1 MTFDW
6 KAEAWQGEGLSVEV
20 LYSRAGVGTQILVSS
35 NDGDVLLDVGDGTL
49 RDLLSKGESYE
60 LSKLKGAVITHGHCD
75 HVGGLWSLLGVMRI
89 LARKEDFTIA
99 LPEGSKEP
107 EDLISKFLENYRDTM
122 TFKVNLIRVTD
133 GSTFKIG
140 GFAFTA
146 YSMLHKG
153 STLAGLGE
161 LLPALGYSIEYK
173 GQRIVFTGDTDYCEN
188 LEELVK
194 GADIALIEATWG
206 SEKNLGHEG
215 VHLTVP
221 EAMKAGKLAKEFRVI
236 HFTKRSRKYFEENYG

>member
-6 KAEAWQGEGLSVEV
+6 KTEAWQGDGLSVEV

-49 RDLLSKGESYE
+49 RDLLSKADGYD
-60 LSKLKGAVITHGHCD
+60 LSRLKGTVITHGHCD

-89 LARKEDFTIA
+89 LARKEDFVIA
-99 LPEGSKEP
+99 IPEGSREP
-107 EDLISKFLENYRDTM
+107 EDLISKFLENYRETM
-122 TFKVNLIRVTD
+122 TFKIDIKRVED

-146 YSMLHKG
+146 HSMLHRG
-153 STLAGLGE
+153 STLAALGDPI
-161 LLPALGYSIEYK
+161 PALGYSIEYN
-173 GQRIVFTGDTDYCEN
+173 GQRIAFTGDTDYCEN
-188 LEELVK
+188 LEELVR
-194 GADIALIEATWG
+194 GADLAIIEATWG
-206 SEKNLGHEG
+206 EEKNLGHEG

-221 EAMKAGKLAKEFRVI
+221 EAMKAGKLAKEYRII
-236 HFTKRSRKYFEENYG
+236 HFTKRSKKYFDENYG

>member
-6 KAEAWQGEGLSVEV
+6 KAESWQGDGLSVEV

-35 NDGDVLLDVGDGTL
+35 NDGDVLLDVGDGTI
-49 RDLLSKGESYE
+49 RDILSKEDGYD
-60 LSKLKGAVITHGHCD
+60 LSRLKGALITHGHCD

-107 EDLISKFLENYRDTM
+107 EDLISKFLENYSETT
-122 TFKVNLIRVTD
+122 TFNINLIRIKD
-133 GSTFKIG
+133 ASIFKVG
-140 GFAFTA
+140 DFTFTA

-153 STLAGLGE
+153 STLAGLGKP
-161 LLPALGYSIEYK
+161 LPALGYSVEYK
-173 GQRIVFTGDTDYCEN
+173 GQRIAFTGDTDYCEN
-188 LEELVK
+188 LEKLVR
-194 GADIALIEATWG
+194 GADLALIEATWG
-206 SEKNLGHEG
+206 NEKNLGHEG

-221 EAMKAGKLAKEFRVI
+221 EAMKAGKLAKEYRLI
-236 HFTKRSRKYFEENYG
+236 HFTKRSKKYFDENYD